1 MAKEKRKYFRF
12 DCPVPV
18 HLIQIEGGK
27 RVVKKATLDEIS
39 REGLKL
45 TFSFDLDLRPGSE
58 VDFKLNIP
66 EKRLTSKVLG
76 EIVWSK
82 PKGKKLEMGLR
93 IKDMDKILKSE
104 LMDLVY
110 AKWREAKAKEIR
122 NGRIKPLGIT
132 LVKSTR

>member
-39 REGLKL
+39 RDGLKL

-58 VDFKLNIP
+58 VNFKLNLP
-66 EKRLTSKVLG
+66 EKRLTSKLIG
-76 EIVWSK
+76 EIAWSK
-82 PKGKKLEMGLR
+82 PKGKKLEMGLK

-110 AKWREAKAKEIR
+110 AKWREARAKEVR
-122 NGRIKPLGIT
+122 KKTP
-132 LVKSTR
+132 

>member
-122 NGRIKPLGIT
+122 KKTP
-132 LVKSTR
+132 

>member
-18 HLIQIEGGK
+18 NLIQIEGGK
-27 RVVKKATLDEIS
+27 RLVKKAMLDEIS

-58 VDFKLNIP
+58 VNFKLNIP
-66 EKRLTSKVLG
+66 EKRLTSKLLG

-82 PKGKKLEMGLR
+82 PKGKKLEMGLK

-122 NGRIKPLGIT
+122 KKTP
-132 LVKSTR
+132 

>member
-12 DCPVPV
+12 DCPVQV
-18 HLIQIEGGK
+18 NLIQIEGGK
-27 RVVKKATLDEIS
+27 RLVKEATLEEIS

-45 TFSFDLDLRPGSE
+45 TFSFDQDLRPGSE
-58 VDFKLNIP
+58 VNFKLNIP

-82 PKGKKLEMGLR
+82 PKGKKLEMVLK

-110 AKWREAKAKEIR
+110 AKWREARAKE
-122 NGRIKPLGIT
+122 
-132 LVKSTR
+132 VKLKKH

>member
-18 HLIQIEGGK
+18 QLIQIEGGK

-39 REGLKL
+39 RDGLKL
-45 TFSFDLDLRPGSE
+45 TFSFDFNLCPGSE

-76 EIVWSK
+76 EIIWIK
-82 PKGKKLEMGLR
+82 PKGKKVEMGLK
-93 IKDMDKILKSE
+93 IKDMSKILKSE
-104 LMDLVY
+104 LVDLVY
-110 AKWREAKAKEIR
+110 TKWREAKAKEIR
-122 NGRIKPLGIT
+122 LK
-132 LVKSTR
+132 KS

>member
-27 RVVKKATLDEIS
+27 RVVKKATLDEVS

-76 EIVWSK
+76 EIVWTK
-82 PKGKKLEMGLR
+82 PRGKKLEMGLK
-93 IKDMDKILKSE
+93 IKDMDKVLKSE

-110 AKWREAKAKEIR
+110 AKWREAKAKEVEKK
-122 NGRIKPLGIT
+122 KP
-132 LVKSTR
+132 

>member
-18 HLIQIEGGK
+18 NLIQIEGGK
-27 RVVKKATLDEIS
+27 RVVKKAMLDEIS

-58 VDFKLNIP
+58 VNFKLNIP
-66 EKRLTSKVLG
+66 EKRLTSKLLG

-82 PKGKKLEMGLR
+82 PKGKKLEMGLK

-110 AKWREAKAKEIR
+110 AKWRETKAREIR
-122 NGRIKPLGIT
+122 KKTP
-132 LVKSTR
+132 

>member
-18 HLIQIEGGK
+18 HLIQIERGK
-27 RVVKKATLDEIS
+27 RVVKKATLDEVS

-82 PKGKKLEMGLR
+82 PRGKKLEMGLK

-122 NGRIKPLGIT
+122 KKTP
-132 LVKSTR
+132 

>member
-27 RVVKKATLDEIS
+27 RVVKKATLDEVS

-76 EIVWSK
+76 EIVWTK
-82 PKGKKLEMGLR
+82 PRGKKLEMGLK
-93 IKDMDKILKSE
+93 IKDMNKILKSE

-110 AKWREAKAKEIR
+110 AKWRAEKAREVRKK
-122 NGRIKPLGIT
+122 KP
-132 LVKSTR
+132 

>member
-45 TFSFDLDLRPGSE
+45 TFSFDRDLRPGSE

-76 EIVWSK
+76 EIVWTK
-82 PKGKKLEMGLR
+82 PRGKKLEMGLK
-93 IKDMDKILKSE
+93 IKDMNKILKSE

-110 AKWREAKAKEIR
+110 AKWREARAKEVR
-122 NGRIKPLGIT
+122 KKKR
-132 LVKSTR
+132 

>member
-18 HLIQIEGGK
+18 NLIQIEGGK

-45 TFSFDLDLRPGSE
+45 TFSFNLDLRPGSE

-82 PKGKKLEMGLR
+82 PKGKKLEMGLK

-110 AKWREAKAKEIR
+110 AKWREAKAKEVR
-122 NGRIKPLGIT
+122 KKTP
-132 LVKSTR
+132 

>member
-45 TFSFDLDLRPGSE
+45 TFSFNLDLRPGSE

-82 PKGKKLEMGLR
+82 PKGKKLEMGLK

-110 AKWREAKAKEIR
+110 AKWREAKAKEVR
-122 NGRIKPLGIT
+122 KKTP
-132 LVKSTR
+132 

>member
-18 HLIQIEGGK
+18 NLIQIEGGK

-58 VDFKLNIP
+58 VNFKLNIP
-66 EKRLTSKVLG
+66 EKRLTSKLLG

-82 PKGKKLEMGLR
+82 PKGKKLEMGLK

-122 NGRIKPLGIT
+122 KKTP
-132 LVKSTR
+132 

>member
-39 REGLKL
+39 RDGLKL

-76 EIVWSK
+76 EIIWIK
-82 PKGKKLEMGLR
+82 PKGKKVEMGLK
-93 IKDMDKILKSE
+93 IKDMNKILKSE

-110 AKWREAKAKEIR
+110 TKWREAKAKEV
-122 NGRIKPLGIT
+122 IKKTP
-132 LVKSTR
+132 

>member
-18 HLIQIEGGK
+18 NLIQIEGGK
-27 RVVKKATLDEIS
+27 RLVKKAMLDEIS

-58 VDFKLNIP
+58 VNFKLNIP
-66 EKRLTSKVLG
+66 EKRLTSKLLG

-82 PKGKKLEMGLR
+82 PKGKKLEMGLK

-110 AKWREAKAKEIR
+110 AKWRETKAREIR
-122 NGRIKPLGIT
+122 KKTP
-132 LVKSTR
+132 

>member
-27 RVVKKATLDEIS
+27 RVVKKATLDEVS

-58 VDFKLNIP
+58 VDFKLNLP
-66 EKRLTSKVLG
+66 EKRLTSKVMG
-76 EIVWSK
+76 EIVWTK
-82 PKGKKLEMGLR
+82 PRGKKLEMGLK
-93 IKDMDKILKSE
+93 IKDMNKILKSE

-110 AKWREAKAKEIR
+110 AKWREAKAREVRKK
-122 NGRIKPLGIT
+122 KP
-132 LVKSTR
+132 

>member
-82 PKGKKLEMGLR
+82 PKGKKLEMGLK

-110 AKWREAKAKEIR
+110 AKWREAKVKEVR
-122 NGRIKPLGIT
+122 LK
-132 LVKSTR
+132 KS

>member
-18 HLIQIEGGK
+18 NLIQIEAGK
-27 RVVKKATLDEIS
+27 RLVKKAMLDEIS

-45 TFSFDLDLRPGSE
+45 TFSFDQDLRPGSE
-58 VDFKLNIP
+58 VNFKLNLP
-66 EKRLTSKVLG
+66 EKRFTSRVLG

-82 PKGKKLEMGLR
+82 PRGKKLEMGLK
-93 IKDMDKILKSE
+93 IKDMDKVLKSE

-110 AKWREAKAKEIR
+110 AKWREAKAKEVEKK
-122 NGRIKPLGIT
+122 KP
-132 LVKSTR
+132 

>member
-82 PKGKKLEMGLR
+82 PKGKKLEMGLK

-122 NGRIKPLGIT
+122 KKTP
-132 LVKSTR
+132 

>member
-12 DCPVPV
+12 DCPVSV
-18 HLIQIEGGK
+18 QLIRIEGGK

-39 REGLKL
+39 RDGLKL
-45 TFSFDLDLRPGSE
+45 TFSFDFNLCPGSN

-76 EIVWSK
+76 EIIWIK
-82 PKGKKLEMGLR
+82 PKGKKVEMGLK
-93 IKDMDKILKSE
+93 IKDMNRILKSE

-110 AKWREAKAKEIR
+110 AKWRESKAKEVWLKKR
-122 NGRIKPLGIT
+122 
-132 LVKSTR
+132 

>member
-18 HLIQIEGGK
+18 NLIQIEGGK
-27 RVVKKATLDEIS
+27 RLVKKATLDEIS

-58 VDFKLNIP
+58 VNFKLNIP

-82 PKGKKLEMGLR
+82 PKGKKLEMGLK
-93 IKDMDKILKSE
+93 IKDMNNILKSE

-122 NGRIKPLGIT
+122 KKKP
-132 LVKSTR
+132 